1 MRKDNKEKRDKVTME
16 IRNLLME
23 NILGY
28 CMKSSDGVEMTL
40 ILKAMAEVIGAQ
52 LAVMTQ
58 NWTEEQTADAV
69 DCYLNY
75 IADTVKECRA
85 VPVDKEEEDKLVKE
99 LLNVIGKDN
108 GVEN

>member
-1 MRKDNKEKRDKVTME
+1 
-16 IRNLLME
+16 
-23 NILGY
+23 
-28 CMKSSDGVEMTL
+28 
-40 ILKAMAEVIGAQ
+40 MAEVIGAQ

-85 VPVDKEEEDKLVKE
+85 VPIDKEEEDKMVKE
-99 LLNVIGKDN
+99 LLNVIGEDN